1 MPVEVA
7 GGAAELR
14 AALAAAASAGH
25 VVLVDFYTAWCG
37 PCRALAPVLAQMEAE
52 NGGRLEVLKVDCEAS
67 AANRALAAAEA
78 ISAFPTL
85 QLFGVDGAKAQTF
98 RGASPPALRAAVAA
112 ALAAAP
118 RPAASPTAAAAALGV
133 ALGRLEAGCA
143 AGAEFAAAARTLLAY
158 TTNALEK
165 PEEPR
170 FRRVKAS
177 NAAFAA
183 RVGRRAGGRAAMEA
197 LGFAPRVE
205 AMEELYIMEHVD
217 APALRA
223 MQAILKRALERA
235 ERAGAA
241 APAAVAAA
249 TVPAEATAA
258 AAPAPAAVAPAH
270 AAAPP
275 APAAA
280 VAAAPDPAALAL
292 ILAELFKQGAPRGGR
307 GA

>member
-14 AALAAAASAGH
+14 AALAAAARAGCA
-25 VVLVDFYTAWCG
+25 VLVDFYATWCG
-37 PCRALAPVLAQMEAE
+37 PCRALAPVLAQMETE

-85 QLFGVDGAKAQTF
+85 QLYGVDGAKAQTF

-205 AMEELYIMEHVD
+205 AMEELFVMERVD

-223 MQAILKRALERA
+223 MQAILERALERA
-235 ERAGAA
+235 ERGGAAAPTPVAAAAEA
-241 APAAVAAA
+241 APAAV
-249 TVPAEATAA
+249 PAPAVAA
-258 AAPAPAAVAPAH
+258 AAG
-270 AAAPP
+270 
-275 APAAA
+275 
-280 VAAAPDPAALAL
+280 AAAPDPAALAL
-292 ILAELFKQGAPRGGR
+292 ILAELFKQGAPPGG
-307 GA
+307 GSA